1 MIFVKNLILKD
12 LYIMKRW
19 IFIIPIYLI
28 MTLILNNGIE
38 ALGYS
43 SPLALVL
50 SISIIVTYNDDKSKG
65 SFITNSLP
73 VTRKEIII
81 SKYIVLNLFIIFT
94 VFSILLINYITHFKF
109 SNLCTM
115 NLNFKNILS
124 FTFLSNIICAIII
137 PLYYSINNI
146 NILLIL
152 LLPLLFSLNSIS
164 RYLMPKLNFLNP
176 ISIVLFLLIMYSSMY
191 SSIRLFENKDLE

>member
-12 LYIMKRW
+12 LYIIKQW
-19 IFIIPIYLI
+19 LFVIPILLAI
-28 MTLILNNGIE
+28 VLVLNNNIE
-38 ALGYS
+38 SLD
-43 SPLALVL
+43 LAL
-50 SISIIVTYNDDKSKG
+50 SITISIRLIYNDDKSKG

-94 VFSILLINYITHFKF
+94 AFSILLINYITYSKF
-109 SNLCTM
+109 PNLCTM
-115 NLNFKNILS
+115 NLNLKNILS
-124 FTFLSNIICAIII
+124 FIFLPNIICAIII

-152 LLPLLFSLNSIS
+152 LLPLLFSLDSIS
-164 RYLMPKLNFLNP
+164 RYLIPKLNFLNP

-191 SSIRLFENKDLE
+191 SSIRLFENKDIE

>member
-1 MIFVKNLILKD
+1 MKNLILKD

-19 IFIIPIYLI
+19 IFIIPICLI
-28 MTLILNNGIE
+28 MILVLNNGIE

-191 SSIRLFENKDLE
+191 SSIRLFENKDI

>member
-1 MIFVKNLILKD
+1 MKNLILKD
-12 LYIMKRW
+12 LYIIKQW
-19 IFIIPIYLI
+19 LFVIPILLAI
-28 MTLILNNGIE
+28 VLVLNNNIE
-38 ALGYS
+38 SLD
-43 SPLALVL
+43 LAL
-50 SISIIVTYNDDKSKG
+50 SITISIRLIYNDDKSKG

-94 VFSILLINYITHFKF
+94 AFSILLINYITYSKF
-109 SNLCTM
+109 PNLCTM
-115 NLNFKNILS
+115 NLNLKNILS
-124 FTFLSNIICAIII
+124 FIFLPNIICAIII

-152 LLPLLFSLNSIS
+152 LPLLFSLDSIS
-164 RYLMPKLNFLNP
+164 RYLIPKLNFLNP